1 MKGRTYLTLV
11 NGEWVV
17 DQPIN
22 KYKAGYGKIYKL
34 TNSDGLMYIGST
46 IKTLEE
52 RFFLHREE
60 YFASLKGKRGC
71 ITSIQLFGNGWRD
84 VKFELV
90 EKYMC
95 EDEKALH
102 ERERYW
108 IEFYKNEHKDKV
120 VNKVIPTRTKQE
132 YYKDNREKE
141 LKRHKQYR
149 KDNKEKVLK
158 YRKDNKDKISQQ
170 HKQYYKNNRE
180 RLNAHASQQHRCIC
194 GGLYTLSHKSH
205 HMKTA
210 KHRRFDNTLNYLKE
224 HDLEFYNLIIKDHLS
239 DQIFNDSCKY

>member
-46 IKTLEE
+46 VNTLED
-52 RFFLHREE
+52 RFFKHRDDN
-60 YFASLKGKRGC
+60 YAYIKGKKGVT
-71 ITSIQLFGNGWRD
+71 TSVNLFQKGHQD
-84 VKFELV
+84 VNCKLI
-90 EKYMC
+90 EKYTC

-102 ERERYW
+102 ARERYW
-108 IEFYKNEHKDKV
+108 IEFYKKKLGDKV
-120 VNKVIPTRTKQE
+120 VNKVIPTRT
-132 YYKDNREKE
+132 RKE
-141 LKRHKQYR
+141 YR
-149 KDNKEKVLK
+149 KDNKEKLT
-158 YRKDNKDKISQQ
+158 
-170 HKQYYKNNRE
+170 H
-180 RLNAHASQQHRCIC
+180 QHRCIC
-194 GGLYTLSHKSH
+194 GSIYALPSKSN

-210 KHRRFDNTLNYLKE
+210 KHRRFDSTLNYLKE
-224 HDLEFYNLIIKDHLS
+224 HDPEFYNLIVKDHQT